1 MNTSPCL
8 GLPFGEIGTRQM
20 TFSLGLLAFPQL
32 CSIKPPG
39 IQTLIWWL
47 FGDISLPSSWSGGM
61 ASRTD
66 RKPPRMRAGDERKPH
81 PIRIHSHGQGMGF
94 ILRAAGSL
102 KAASASEKHNLF
114 RVVRSVFGS
123 LRRCVRG
130 GLGKAR
136 RGAEAASVAQR
147 GPVVACAGGWRKRGE
162 EGRGGVCSGE
172 NRSEV
177 GNRTWSTKINAQ

>member
-1 MNTSPCL
+1 MNMSPCL

-81 PIRIHSHGQGMGF
+81 PIRIHSQGQGMGF

-102 KAASASEKHNLF
+102 KAASGQREEQPVS
-114 RVVRSVFGS
+114 
-123 LRRCVRG
+123 RRAVCVWSSPPLCAGRTGEGQVRG
-130 GLGKAR
+130 GGSER
-136 RGAEAASVAQR
+136 RPER
-147 GPVVACAGGWRKRGE
+147 AGGGLCRRLEE
-162 EGRGGVCSGE
+162 EGRRGQGWRLLRGEQERGGQQDLVD
-172 NRSEV
+172 
-177 GNRTWSTKINAQ
+177 